1 MFGPRFTKYLALIL
15 FTHKNVPTHS
25 LRVTRLLIPIILLK
39 ATLDA
44 SQFKSR
50 LFFFSSVH
58 CIVSFRFL
66 FLAFFFYIL
75 DLMQAHITSL
85 CATESNTIQIAVHTF
100 VVLFHICNYH
110 CEVKLT
116 VFIRV
121 TNPTKRWQA
130 KMSLTLISWFPSYP
144 LLESVNIICN
154 KCTFPL

>member
-1 MFGPRFTKYLALIL
+1 MFGPRFTDYLALIL

-50 LFFFSSVH
+50 RFFFLLF
-58 CIVSFRFL
+58 IVSFRFGFCFWL
-66 FLAFFFYIL
+66 FFFIL

-85 CATESNTIQIAVHTF
+85 CATESNTIQIAVDTF